1 MSGRLSESTLAGSC
15 YPSSSA
21 LQKFRLFGRK
31 ALPARLSA
39 RAAYLVTLAIFF
51 LGSFFS
57 GLSSVTLS
65 AAALPA
71 QSTPQVLLLHLD
83 DTIQPISEQYLLRAL
98 AEARDAHAEA
108 LLVEL
113 NTPGGLLT
121 STRTM
126 VHAILDSSTPVIV
139 YVAPSGSRAG
149 SAGFF
154 LLEASDVAAMAPGTN
169 AGAAHPV
176 VEGGTLDPIMK
187 QKLENDTT
195 AFLRSYVSVRHR
207 NVDAAQDA
215 VLNSKS
221 YTADEALKLNLITL
235 VSPDETALLDALDG
249 RTVTRFSG
257 AAVQL
262 HTRHAHLVT
271 VEPTPRE
278 RILDWLIDPNIAVL
292 CAVLGALLI
301 YLEFNTPGTIIPGA
315 LGTLLLLTSLFALN
329 LLPVRLTSVMLL
341 AAAVVL
347 LLLEVKAP
355 SHGVLATAG
364 VLCLIVG
371 ALTLVAGP
379 IPEQRVRLATAAGTG
394 VGFGLITVFLV
405 RIAWKA
411 RRNKSLVGPEAMV
424 GAIAIAQER
433 FGAYELPDT
442 SSGQQQSGQQAQ
454 KPARR
459 GQVLVRGEI
468 WFAEADQPLAPGD
481 HVRVTAVR
489 ALTLLVERI
498 PQDARLLESS

>member
-1 MSGRLSESTLAGSC
+1 MSARVRESLPAEIVYPPQSPRESSGQLSE
-15 YPSSSA
+15 
-21 LQKFRLFGRK
+21 RK
-31 ALPARLSA
+31 AFLARQFSGAAPLFVLAVLLLTSLFPGLVSATSRAASLPA
-39 RAAYLVTLAIFF
+39 Y
-51 LGSFFS
+51 
-57 GLSSVTLS
+57 
-65 AAALPA
+65 
-71 QSTPQVLLLHLD
+71 STPQVLLLHLD

-98 AEARDAHAEA
+98 AEARAAHADA

-126 VHAILDSSTPVIV
+126 VHAILESPTPVIL
-139 YVAPSGSRAG
+139 YVTPSGSRAG

-154 LLEASDVAAMAPGTN
+154 LLEASDIAAMAPGTN

-187 QKLENDTT
+187 EKLENDTT
-195 AFLRSYVSVRHR
+195 AFLRSYVSVRRR
-207 NVDAAQDA
+207 NVDAAQNA

-262 HTRHAHLVT
+262 HTRHAHLVA
-271 VEPTPRE
+271 VEPTIRE

-292 CAVLGALLI
+292 CAVLGGLLI

-315 LGTLLLLTSLFALN
+315 LGTLLLVTSLFALN

-341 AAAVVL
+341 AAAVIL

-364 VLCLIVG
+364 VLCLVIG

-405 RIAWKA
+405 RIAWRA

-424 GAIAIAQER
+424 GAIAVAQEP
-433 FGAYELPDT
+433 FAASDT
-442 SSGQQQSGQQAQ
+442 VRGQV
-454 KPARR
+454 PR

-481 HVRVTAVR
+481 RARVTAVR
-489 ALTLLVERI
+489 ALTLIVSRV
-498 PQDARLLESS
+498 A

>member
-1 MSGRLSESTLAGSC
+1 MR
-15 YPSSSA
+15 P
-21 LQKFRLFGRK
+21 
-31 ALPARLSA
+31 
-39 RAAYLVTLAIFF
+39 
-51 LGSFFS
+51 
-57 GLSSVTLS
+57 GLHR
-65 AAALPA
+65 
-71 QSTPQVLLLHLD
+71 VLLVVIALLGLISSPALAAGTPRVIVLHLD
-83 DTIQPISEQYLLRAL
+83 DTIQPISEQYLVRGL
-98 AEARDAHAEA
+98 AQAADEHADAV
-108 LLVEL
+108 LIEL
-113 NTPGGLLT
+113 NTPGGLLS

-126 VHAILDSSTPVIV
+126 VHAILDSPTPILI
-139 YVAPSGSRAG
+139 YVTPSGSRAG

-154 LLEASDVAAMAPGTN
+154 LLEASDIAAMAPGTN

-195 AFLRSYVSVRHR
+195 AFLRSYVSVRKR

-221 YTADEALKLNLITL
+221 YTADEALKLNLVTL
-235 VSPDETALLDALDG
+235 VSPDVSALLNSLDG
-249 RTVTRFSG
+249 RSITRFHG
-257 AAVQL
+257 TTIQL
-262 HTRHAHLVT
+262 HTRNAQLIA
-271 VEPTPRE
+271 VEPTTRE
-278 RILDWLIDPNIAVL
+278 RILDWLVDPNIALL

-341 AAAVVL
+341 AAALVL
-347 LLLEVKAP
+347 ILLEVKAP

-364 VLCLIVG
+364 IVCLVFG

-394 VGFGLITVFLV
+394 VGFGLITVFLI

-411 RRNKSLVGPEAMV
+411 RRNKVLTGPDAMV
-424 GAIAIAQER
+424 GAIAVAQES
-433 FGAYELPDT
+433 FAAPDAIR
-442 SSGQQQSGQQAQ
+442 GQV
-454 KPARR
+454 PC
-459 GQVLVRGEI
+459 GQVLVHGEI

-481 HVRVTAVR
+481 RARVTAVR
-489 ALTLLVERI
+489 ALTLLVQRI
-498 PQDARLLESS
+498 PEGALPRESS

>member
-1 MSGRLSESTLAGSC
+1 MLVVMALLGVLTSPALAAG
-15 YPSSSA
+15 
-21 LQKFRLFGRK
+21 
-31 ALPARLSA
+31 
-39 RAAYLVTLAIFF
+39 
-51 LGSFFS
+51 
-57 GLSSVTLS
+57 
-65 AAALPA
+65 
-71 QSTPQVLLLHLD
+71 TPRVIVLHLD
-83 DTIQPISEQYLLRAL
+83 DTIQPISEQYLVRGL
-98 AEARDAHAEA
+98 AQAADEHADAV
-108 LLVEL
+108 LIEL
-113 NTPGGLLT
+113 NTPGGLLS

-126 VHAILDSSTPVIV
+126 VHAILDSPTPILI
-139 YVAPSGSRAG
+139 YVTPSGSRAG

-154 LLEASDVAAMAPGTN
+154 LLEASDIAAMAPGTN

-195 AFLRSYVSVRHR
+195 AFLRSYVSVRKR

-221 YTADEALKLNLITL
+221 YTADEALKLNLVTI
-235 VSPDETALLDALDG
+235 VSPDVQMLLNSLDG
-249 RTVTRFSG
+249 RSITRFNG
-257 AAVQL
+257 QTIQL
-262 HTRHAHLVT
+262 HTRNAQLIA
-271 VEPTPRE
+271 VEPTTRE
-278 RILDWLIDPNIAVL
+278 RILDWLVDPNIALL

-341 AAAVVL
+341 AAALVL
-347 LLLEVKAP
+347 ILLEVKAP

-364 VLCLIVG
+364 IVCLVFG

-394 VGFGLITVFLV
+394 VGFGLITVFLI

-411 RRNKSLVGPEAMV
+411 RRNKVLTGPDAMV
-424 GAIAIAQER
+424 GAIAVAQEP
-433 FGAYELPDT
+433 FAPPDST
-442 SSGQQQSGQQAQ
+442 
-454 KPARR
+454 R
-459 GQVLVRGEI
+459 GQVPRGQVMVRGEL

-481 HVRVTAVR
+481 RARVTAVR
-489 ALTLLVERI
+489 ALTLLVQRI
-498 PQDARLLESS
+498 PEGALPRESS